1 MIVSVL
7 WDWVGVYLF
16 FSLFFPLFFLFL
28 DMYWEGGDD
37 NTIERFTDN
46 NDCQNA
52 YKSFLC
58 YMNFPR
64 CNDAG
69 DSLMLCR
76 SVCENF
82 FRACKYESFLNRC
95 YNPEYYGAVDP
106 EPETITDELGLPIYM
121 RAHLPGQPFRDILI
135 DEESE
140 NMLIVCTPSVPGT
153 GTVSTRWDMYSVFIS
168 GFLLLLTLFYY

>member
-1 MIVSVL
+1 MYLFVY
-7 WDWVGVYLF
+7 VYLCI
-16 FSLFFPLFFLFL
+16 
-28 DMYWEGGDD
+28 DIYWEGGDD

-46 NDCQNA
+46 ADCQNA
-52 YKSFLC
+52 YKNFLC

-69 DSLMLCR
+69 ESLMLCR

-82 FRACKYESFLNRC
+82 FQACKYESFLNRC
-95 YNPEYYGAVDP
+95 YNPEYYGATDP

-135 DEESE
+135 DEESKD
-140 NMLIVCTPSVPGT
+140 MLVVCTPSIPGSAP
-153 GTVSTRWDMYSVFIS
+153 VSAHLGFYSIFITS
-168 GFLLLLTLFYY
+168 FIILFLLFHNTD